1 MEGEGNF
8 DGKINHIPVDG
19 VEIEEFDSGIE
30 GLLENDVLFKE
41 KLGEKKILH
50 LTIETARSSPFPRT
64 ELFMLRLTCIR
75 DKRVWF
81 SFDFVT
87 QEVLSREE
95 SLDGARWVN
104 TCNAFLEQG
113 GSI

>member
-41 KLGEKKILH
+41 K
-50 LTIETARSSPFPRT
+50 
-64 ELFMLRLTCIR
+64 
-75 DKRVWF
+75 
-81 SFDFVT
+81 
-87 QEVLSREE
+87 
-95 SLDGARWVN
+95 
-104 TCNAFLEQG
+104 
-113 GSI
+113 